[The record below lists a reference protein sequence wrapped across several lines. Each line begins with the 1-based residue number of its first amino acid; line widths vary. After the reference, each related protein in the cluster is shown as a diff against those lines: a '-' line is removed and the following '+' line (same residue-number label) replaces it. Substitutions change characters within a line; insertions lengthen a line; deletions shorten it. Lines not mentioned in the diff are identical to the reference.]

1 MEFPY
6 QKDIDSPLY
15 EALPMVMLTMAN
27 GEVIRL
33 NYFMQHW
40 MDFIP
45 TRYKEEMGTSFIPTI
60 RYHSK
65 FITPNGV
72 MKNFI
77 TLVEQEMK
85 TSGIRLLKV
94 SSNAYIKWDCV
105 CKIEIEMQHYVI
117 AFDKVE
123 WDAYRKYPIIRE
135 DPRLVTDMSELQDNK
150 ETNEDVKKEEEISYG
165 FLSCPELESK

>member
-33 NYFMQHW
+33 NYFMQYW
-40 MDFIP
+40 KNFIP
-45 TRYKEEMGTSFIPTI
+45 TRYKEEMGTSFMPTI

-65 FITPNGV
+65 FITPNDV
-72 MKNFI
+72 IQNFMA
-77 TLVEQEMK
+77 LVEQEMK
-85 TSGIRLLKV
+85 KSGLRLLKV

-105 CKIEIEMQHYVI
+105 CKIEIEMQHFVI

-123 WDAYRKYPIIRE
+123 WDVSRKYPIIKE
-135 DPRLVTDMSELQDNK
+135 EPRLVTDLSELQDNK
-150 ETNEDVKKEEEISYG
+150 EMDEELKKEEIDIS
-165 FLSCPELESK
+165 FLDKGADIFCT

>member
-40 MDFIP
+40 LNFIP
-45 TRYKEEMGTSFIPTI
+45 TRYKEAMSTSFIPTI
-60 RYHSK
+60 KYHSK
-65 FITPNGV
+65 FITPNDV
-72 MKNFI
+72 IQNFI

-85 TSGIRLLKV
+85 TSGLRLLKV

-123 WDAYRKYPIIRE
+123 WDAYRKHPIIKE

-150 ETNEDVKKEEEISYG
+150 ESDEEVKKEDVSLE